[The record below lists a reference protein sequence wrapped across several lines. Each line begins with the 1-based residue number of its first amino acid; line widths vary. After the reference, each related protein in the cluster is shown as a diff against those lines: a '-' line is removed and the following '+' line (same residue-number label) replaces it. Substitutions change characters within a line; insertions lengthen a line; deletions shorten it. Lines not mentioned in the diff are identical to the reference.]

1 MSLSDEL
8 ARLGELHQR
17 GVITDAEFDRAKA
30 RVLNGAAG
38 CASAPLNTLNTLR
51 RSRADS
57 WLGGVCGGLA
67 QATGTATWLWR
78 VAFTLFVLCAGS
90 GGFVYLLLWFFVPL
104 ENPGVE
110 PAPHLAE
117 TSP

>member
-17 GVITDAEFDRAKA
+17 GVITDAEFARAKA
-30 RVLNGAAG
+30 RVLNGTEG
-38 CASAPLNTLNTLR
+38 SASAPLNALNTLR

-67 QATGTATWLWR
+67 QATGTASWLWR
-78 VAFTLFVLCAGS
+78 VAFTLLVLCAGT
-90 GGFVYLLLWFFVPL
+90 GVFVYLLLWVFVPR
-104 ENPGVE
+104 EVPWAE
-110 PAPHLAE
+110 PLPHRAE
-117 TSP
+117 TSS